1 MSARYGVVGWP
12 VAHSR
17 SPLIHNYWLQGAGI
31 DAVYETVAVPPEAD
45 FRAKLEELRR
55 QGFAGVN
62 VTIPH
67 KEAAYAAVDT
77 LDEAAAHLGA
87 VNTILLTGGKISGH
101 NTDGRGFIDS
111 LSSAGDWASG
121 PALVL
126 GAGGAARAIVGG
138 Y

>member
-1 MSARYGVVGWP
+1 MSARYGVIGWP

-17 SPLIHNYWLQGAGI
+17 SPLIHNYWLQEAGI
-31 DAVYETVAVPPEAD
+31 DAVYEAVAVPPEAD
-45 FRAKLEELRR
+45 FRAKLEELRD

-67 KEAAYAAVDT
+67 KEAAFAAVDKK
-77 LDEAAAHLGA
+77 DAAAARLGS
-87 VNTILLTGGKISGH
+87 VNTIALAGDTIIGH

-111 LSSAGDWASG
+111 LSTTRDWASG

-126 GAGGAARAIVGG
+126 GLSLIHI
-138 Y
+138 

>member
-1 MSARYGVVGWP
+1 MSARYGVIGWP

-17 SPLIHNYWLQGAGI
+17 SPLIHNYWLQEAGI

-45 FRAKLEELRR
+45 FRAKLEELRD

-67 KEAAYAAVDT
+67 KEAAFAAVDRK
-77 LDEAAAHLGA
+77 ESAASRLGA
-87 VNTILLTGGKISGH
+87 VNTIAL
-101 NTDGRGFIDS
+101 
-111 LSSAGDWASG
+111 ASDTI
-121 PALVL
+121 
-126 GAGGAARAIVGG
+126 RAQYGWSRF